1 VAPLRLGL
9 FGGTFDPPHLGHLVV
24 AQDVLERL
32 DLDRVVFVVAGL
44 PPHKLGEGLS
54 PAHVR
59 LEMVRAAVRGNR
71 AFEASGVEVNQEG
84 PSYTVDTLRRFRA
97 MHPEAHLF
105 FLMGADQLAE
115 FHEWREPETV
125 AALATVV
132 AMTRE
137 GSGGEWG
144 SSDHEPIYGGR
155 GSAAGGGKPVS
166 VRQEPPAGAEPAAGP
181 SAEFVRL
188 PVTRLDL
195 SSTDVRERVREGRSI
210 QYLVPPDVLGI
221 IEDQG
226 LYRSIS

>member
-24 AQDVLERL
+24 AQDALERL
-32 DLDRVVFVVAGL
+32 GLDRLLFVVAGL
-44 PPHKLGEGLS
+44 PPHKLGERLS
-54 PAHVR
+54 PASIR
-59 LEMVRAAVRGNR
+59 LEMVRAAVRGNP
-71 AFEASGVEVNQEG
+71 AFEVSAVEMDQAG
-84 PSYTVDTLRRFRA
+84 PTYTVDTLRRFRS
-97 MHPEAHLF
+97 MHPEAHMF

-115 FHEWREPETV
+115 FPEWKEPETV

-144 SSDHEPIYGGR
+144 SGGR
-155 GSAAGGGKPVS
+155 ESMSGGQGSVVGAG
-166 VRQEPPAGAEPAAGP
+166 PAAGL
-181 SAEFVRL
+181 AGEFVRL

-195 SSTDVRERVREGRSI
+195 SSTDVRSRVREGRSI
-210 QYLVPPDVLGI
+210 QYLVPPEVLGI